1 MCCCGALP
9 CASPLP
15 SPVPEN
21 SSATARLRPDGWRD
35 GLWRRLGPIAALAA
49 WQLPMGALAAPP
61 VQLQLR
67 PSLERFS
74 SGDPIWWLEVR
85 QGARVLQRWAAATGL
100 PSKQRADRHGSPGN
114 GAPLPPG
121 AYAVGKPEP
130 WNADLWIGLEPLFAT
145 RRSGLG
151 IHHCF
156 PGVGCICLP
165 QRPQLD
171 QLAAQIRRHGI
182 RRLEVLPR

>member
-1 MCCCGALP
+1 MNTQTRGVRGGLIENRIVSRSRWRWLVILLGCTAL
-9 CASPLP
+9 AGQLQLP
-15 SPVPEN
+15 SE
-21 SSATARLRPDGWRD
+21 A
-35 GLWRRLGPIAALAA
+35 AALA
-49 WQLPMGALAAPP
+49 P
-61 VQLQLR
+61 VRLLLR
-67 PSLERFS
+67 PSQDHFA

-85 QGARVLQRWAAATGL
+85 QGRRLLQRWAAATGQR
-100 PSKQRADRHGSPGN
+100 SKQAADRFWTPGN

-121 AYAVGKPEP
+121 SYVLGAPEA
-130 WNADLWIGLEPLFAT
+130 WNADLWLGLEPRFAT

-165 QRPQLD
+165 QRRHLD
-171 QLAAQIRRHGI
+171 ELAGRIRRHGI